1 MTGVNPQT
9 LGEKLL
15 GLQKHLAIT
24 EEHKSPLSEV
34 YDSAVANGWL
44 KDIPSCPSESIGS
57 ITAEVYLKELE
68 GKAEQGDRYAKS
80 MLDHIVHGVPLTDD
94 PSG

>member
-1 MTGVNPQT
+1 MTGVNPQA
-9 LGEKLL
+9 LGERLL
-15 GLQKHLAIT
+15 EMRKTWGDKGKPLTELADWMWKHGMDGI
-24 EEHKSPLSEV
+24 E
-34 YDSAVANGWL
+34 
-44 KDIPSCPSESIGS
+44 SCPSESIGS